1 MSEKVIFNVGDL
13 VRLKSSIYEEG
24 IILLPSDDTFK
35 KNHYYVIFCQG
46 TSYEAK
52 PWLRFLHADKL
63 VLIQEKIHKPQPIPR
78 FKK

>member
-1 MSEKVIFNVGDL
+1 MIFNVGDL
-13 VRLKSSIYEEG
+13 VRLKSSVYEEG
-24 IILLPSDDTFK
+24 VILLPSDDTFK

-52 PWLRFLHADKL
+52 PWLRFLRADEL
-63 VLIQEKIHKPQPIPR
+63 VLVREKIYLPTPPPK